1 MKKRVRFRFE
11 NKTYEVDVERQG
23 DQLTVTEEEGQSFK
37 VTLLPDRVE
46 KVKPEERVQ
55 GRIPQAPAY
64 TPEPVETAPPTA
76 SAGGGGGALVAPM
89 TGVVKE
95 LKVGVGHSV
104 AAGQV
109 VLVMEAMKMDIDVP
123 AASSGVVA
131 EISVRPGDNVEARQ
145 PLMVIT

>member
-1 MKKRVRFRFE
+1 MKKRVRFRLE
-11 NKTYEVDVERQG
+11 NRTYEVEVERRG
-23 DQLTVTEEEGQSFK
+23 DQLTVTGEGQSFT
-37 VTLLPDRVE
+37 VILLPEPAE
-46 KVKPEERVQ
+46 KVKPEEKAPGRV
-55 GRIPQAPAY
+55 PQAPTY
-64 TPEPVETAPPTA
+64 TPEPVPTAPPTA
-76 SAGGGGGALVAPM
+76 SGGEGGTLVAPM

-104 AAGQV
+104 TAGQV